1 MQHKNG
7 MLHIRFRKIAICRV
21 SGIHTMF
28 MLKTQFH
35 DLLNTLKAFR
45 LCQALHAISSKFIH
59 KNMKEETERKSA
71 V

>member
-1 MQHKNG
+1 MSQ
-7 MLHIRFRKIAICRV
+7 IRFRKIAICRV
-21 SGIHTMF
+21 SAIHTMF

-45 LCQALHAISSKFIH
+45 LCQALHAISSKFIQK
-59 KNMKEETERKSA
+59 KNMKEQETERKSA